1 MVEDAAPDEEPVKE
15 VNLFCS
21 WITQML
27 GNYDIIFYLC
37 GNKMSLVLLHMLL
50 ALKMQNQPIFWSLIT
65 RSGEKR
71 RIDLFNYRLGNFI
84 LYILSFYWFSKKEH
98 KTS

>member
-27 GNYDIIFYLC
+27 GNYYDIIFCLR
-37 GNKMSLVLLHMLL
+37 GNKMSLVFLHMLL
-50 ALKMQNQPIFWSLIT
+50 ALKMQNQSIFLSLIT
-65 RSGEKR
+65 RSSEKR

-84 LYILSFYWFSKKEH
+84 YIILLLVFQER
-98 KTS
+98 T